1 MIRQPGS
8 SRAHENELAKVLEY
22 MTLQIAKRFKSG
34 ALLAMDKS
42 TLEKFE
48 DCTAKVSREQQV
60 ISHIEEVQREK
71 QVMVRFTDAVGQEWE
86 REELQVFTDKKP
98 VYTTERR
105 PESVKLSQLKPTDHI
120 ISFTDVQLGNYAVRF
135 LKLTGGVKRKILKQ
149 FNNDR
154 ITAMVADKLRKV
166 DKRQQQQLYNAV
178 EKAIGINTKE
188 LMRKEN
194 MGEEINALIAETSMW
209 VENLRDEA
217 LESFTT
223 NTMFAMTQ
231 GQSLDELLK
240 QFDDVVETRKNHARF
255 LAFNQVQNFNS
266 ITAKIRAQ
274 KLGIKKAIW
283 DTSNDDTVRPSHRER
298 DGKEFDLA
306 EGLYSSIDKKHLI
319 PGVDYNC
326 RCTARYVLDD
336 E

>member
-1 MIRQPGS
+1 
-8 SRAHENELAKVLEY
+8 

-120 ISFTDVQLGNYAVRF
+120 ISFTDAQLGNYAVRF

-166 DKRQQQQLYNAV
+166 DKRQQQLYNAV

-223 NTMFAMTQ
+223 TPMFAMTQ
-231 GQSLDELLK
+231 GSSL
-240 QFDDVVETRKNHARF
+240 R
-255 LAFNQVQNFNS
+255 
-266 ITAKIRAQ
+266 
-274 KLGIKKAIW
+274 
-283 DTSNDDTVRPSHRER
+283 
-298 DGKEFDLA
+298 
-306 EGLYSSIDKKHLI
+306 
-319 PGVDYNC
+319 
-326 RCTARYVLDD
+326 
-336 E
+336 